1 MANRYDITVRSLL
14 GNKTEHCNELAVQ
27 GYYNMD
33 RYELNCWIRE
43 MMTECNIDINN
54 NPDLFPDVN
63 EFDIVRMFGAIAE
76 TLSALEQDHNS
87 NSVTLKIL
95 NAYVTVQ
102 VIFPKEEST

>member
-1 MANRYDITVRSLL
+1 MDNKYDITVRSLL
-14 GNKTEHCNELAVQ
+14 RNKTECCNELAVQ

-33 RYELNCWIRE
+33 RCELNCWIRE

-76 TLSALEQDHNS
+76 TIETLEKEHNS

-102 VIFPKEEST
+102 VVFPKEEST